1 MEINAHHAGD
11 IASLGASEVYESI
24 VSGDTNDDD
33 LVAAVERARLDQQ
46 KEIQRREGLLADRQS
61 RLRDIEDIEN
71 SEERRRLE
79 RSIRVGRVII
89 EAMRQEGGANT
100 AKQLIADILRARAE
114 QQAIERRRNS

>member
-1 MEINAHHAGD
+1 MEINAHRAGD

-33 LVAAVERARLDQQ
+33 LVAAVERARLAQQ
-46 KEIQRREGLLADRQS
+46 KEIQRREVLLADRQS
-61 RLRDIEDIEN
+61 RLRDIGN

-114 QQAIERRRNS
+114 QQAIKRRQNS